1 MYEKIRM
8 RFGFII
14 YNDIDIIPIIYGI
27 IMVDIYLYK
36 TMFDIVEF
44 VVVVEVLIRIVGI
57 NNIMII
63 FSTRFQLIKRIA
75 PEMSLILMIIQ
86 DLYILESRY
95 DVLESS

>member
-1 MYEKIRM
+1 
-8 RFGFII
+8 
-14 YNDIDIIPIIYGI
+14 
-27 IMVDIYLYK
+27 MVDIYLYK

-44 VVVVEVLIRIVGI
+44 VVVVEVLIRTVGI

-86 DLYILESRY
+86 DLYILENRY